1 MSLVVFDIGGSAVK
15 YGLWENETLSQ
26 KNQFATPTTFEE
38 MQMQLKNV
46 VESFGEQV
54 TGVAISSPGAV
65 NVAARRI
72 DGISAVPYIH
82 HRPIFDELEATFKLP
97 VTIENDANCAG
108 ICEVALGA
116 GRGKQAAIFVVI
128 GSGVGGAIFINGQ
141 IYKGA
146 HLFGGE
152 FGLMQNTNHQ
162 TLSINGTAVNVA
174 KAFSEKT
181 GTTVT
186 GKELFERKDA
196 GDQQAAAALDA
207 MYDNIAEA
215 LYNLQVSI
223 DPEIIMVGGGISAR
237 PELITAL
244 QDKLQALLTKYGV
257 PEIMPEIK
265 ACHFQN
271 DANLIGAAVNF
282 ENLHK
287 Y

>member
-15 YGLWENETLSQ
+15 YGLWDKQTLSQ
-26 KNQFATPTTFEE
+26 TSQFSTPATFEE
-38 MQMQLKNV
+38 MQSQLQTV
-46 VESFGEQV
+46 VQSFGEQV

-82 HRPIFDELEATFKLP
+82 HRPIFDELEAAFGLP

-128 GSGVGGAIFINGQ
+128 GSGVGGAIFINGR

-152 FGLMQNTNHQ
+152 FGLMQNTNRR
-162 TLSINGTAVNVA
+162 TLSNNGTAVNVA
-174 KAFSEKT
+174 KAFSEQT

-196 GDQQAAAALDA
+196 GNPQAAEALET
-207 MYDNIAEA
+207 MYQHLAEA

-244 QDKLQALLTKYGV
+244 QEKLQHLLSAYGV

-282 ENLHK
+282 ENLNN
-287 Y
+287 